1 MKSGSLVRVFWAM
14 SFVLPVAV
22 SAAPGAASACG
33 TAVYRE
39 IDSSAQLVAQAAQQ
53 IVSELRHQYFIAF
66 EPDGRP
72 GWHPIEV
79 KTKKQN
85 LIVRARSG
93 YEARLRSDLFER

>member
-1 MKSGSLVRVFWAM
+1 MVEPRTQGRLGDLARWTGGEIF
-14 SFVLPVAV
+14 
-22 SAAPGAASACG
+22 AATSPNR
-33 TAVYRE
+33 T
-39 IDSSAQLVAQAAQQ
+39 AQAAQQ